1 MSASDCNG
9 QRKTMKK
16 ILFLLGILATVAGV
30 FSSCE
35 NEDEGDNNTVD
46 NVTKQRKLLVATQQ
60 VLCYDNNRIVEYRC
74 KYDSNGKLIDR
85 YSPESDTV
93 EGTLFDHKYSLSS
106 GEIISS
112 ATEFNPDGSIGST
125 TTTSTKDTFTSV
137 SKKVFKY
144 DENRHLVSESEYNV
158 LTGEPNENYMYQWVW
173 ENGNIIKFIQPISQ
187 GRKGEWL
194 YEYTNDEVT
203 TPLENKTDV
212 LFFGYGGNLTY
223 INRYGV
229 AGKNLPVAMI
239 NGASGGRQR
248 IDWTLDKDGYPI
260 RVEFCWADKDGKPSY
275 DKSNNKDMIATMD
288 FFWE

>member
-1 MSASDCNG
+1 M
-9 QRKTMKK
+9 
-16 ILFLLGILATVAGV
+16 
-30 FSSCE
+30 
-35 NEDEGDNNTVD
+35 
-46 NVTKQRKLLVATQQ
+46 
-60 VLCYDNNRIVEYRC
+60 
-74 KYDSNGKLIDR
+74 IDR
-85 YSPESDTV
+85 YSPESDTI

-229 AGKNLPVAMI
+229 VGKNLPVAMI